1 MTIRSG
7 AKVLGII
14 GGVIEL
20 LMEITPILL
29 AVIIIAR
36 GGTAY
41 VKAAITL
48 WNISTR
54 FFGGRL
60 VKEMTLLWFVL
71 ILVSA
76 ILGLIGGAIAK
87 GKPLRGG
94 ILMLVGG
101 GFLSYWSY
109 LLPAGLLL
117 IGGVLSLVSWK
128 QSRDKSRIYGD
139 QC

>member
-29 AVIIIAR
+29 AGIILAR

-71 ILVSA
+71 VLVSA
-76 ILGLIGGAIAK
+76 ILGLIGGAIVK
-87 GKPLRGG
+87 GKPLRGS
-94 ILMLVGG
+94 IFMLVGG
-101 GFLSYWSY
+101 GFLLYWS
-109 LLPAGLLL
+109 
-117 IGGVLSLVSWK
+117 W
-128 QSRDKSRIYGD
+128 
-139 QC
+139 